1 MGVADLGRV
10 MRGNLWAEA
19 TCSKWRHGSCKGLGQ
34 EYSRQRQQQTQRWEW
49 VWSVYGAVRRSAWL
63 EAWVEDSILGLSG
76 THGPTLP
83 FSKVKLDR
91 SQSDWRQPRGGM
103 LTHIF
108 LVNCS
113 FGVRLIWLKGKGE
126 LEVLPLHLKGWFHR
140 RGHSF
145 GGCGLPTIP
154 GAGCGDSLDA
164 CPAGHVELS
173 LLPGQSRVPKYQKH

>member
-1 MGVADLGRV
+1 MSEQRPPAVSGGRDRVKIWGKNILGRDSSKH
-10 MRGNLWAEA
+10 RGENEFGVFMGQWEGQ
-19 TCSKWRHGSCKGLGQ
+19 HGWKHEWKIPSLG
-34 EYSRQRQQQTQRWEW
+34 S
-49 VWSVYGAVRRSAWL
+49 
-63 EAWVEDSILGLSG
+63 LG
-76 THGPTLP
+76 HMAPTLP
-83 FSKVKLDR
+83 FSTVKLDR
-91 SQSDWRQPRGGM
+91 PQSDWRQPRGGM

-126 LEVLPLHLKGWFHR
+126 LEVLPLHLKGWLHR

-145 GGCGLPTIP
+145 GGCSLPTVP